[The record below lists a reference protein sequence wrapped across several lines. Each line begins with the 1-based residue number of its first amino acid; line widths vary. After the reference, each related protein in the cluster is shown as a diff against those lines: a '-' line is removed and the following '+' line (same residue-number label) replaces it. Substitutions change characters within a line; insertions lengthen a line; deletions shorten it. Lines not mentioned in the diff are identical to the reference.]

1 MKDARIKVISEIETD
16 DNTVSV
22 KPPFRLFKE
31 QNRRYIRLE
40 ISSPVNCTVLK
51 NRAGRFW
58 PACDGPAI
66 EGSILNLSAGGMLI
80 VSDMALEE
88 GTIVLLK
95 MSLQDIE
102 VLDNIVG
109 LVKRADLD
117 DNEWLMGI
125 EFVSREYLGDIFSDA
140 ELNVLPQKVVSF
152 DEQIKT
158 TLNKYI
164 YRARVGKREA

>member
-40 ISSPVNCTVLK
+40 ISSPVSCTVLK

-58 PACDGPAI
+58 PASDGPQI
-66 EGSILNLSAGGMLI
+66 DGSILNLSAGGMLI
-80 VSDMALEE
+80 VSEMALEE
-88 GTIVLLK
+88 GTILLLK

-117 DNEWLMGI
+117 ENEWLLGI

-152 DEQIKT
+152 DEQIKS

-164 YRARVGKREA
+164 YRAKVGKEKD